1 MLYYALGSSLITAD
15 EMFSPTTTEKIADFT
30 AGLIGNKKVETVKFS
45 TGTLDKKNFVRSF
58 SSTATKPPIAF
69 QPIGL
74 GLPLTVMIREVY
86 TGKYPKGNLFGSKKD
101 LLVTSAIKS
110 IASFEAK
117 PKALNFLVNGVKSGS
132 RLERPAASSQGTPI
146 VFYSPALLERSLTLD
161 LTMVFDNFPQETFD
175 QIGNF
180 FTAAGGL
187 PIFLAQS
194 AYLIGAGMLVK
205 LFGDIGEAIFD
216 GNPNFVSSDAIDI
229 FLPGSPPIPPGF
241 VLITS
246 DNVDQTDP
254 DFREQYQVNQNGQV
268 VDRSGKVYKGE
279 VPYIVI
285 SLDGTKTDEYNSFT
299 PTAASAAVLSRFFGV
314 KNKQEQSLDILLN
327 ALKLYN
333 DFSYRQQIDQLDI
346 QIAGM
351 PDGAEKDT
359 LVKKREAL
367 VKNIMQEILK
377 PKS

>member
-15 EMFSPTTTEKIADFT
+15 EMFTPRTTEQIVDFA
-30 AGLIGNKKVETVKFS
+30 AGLAGNKKVAPVKFS
-45 TGTLDKKNFVRSF
+45 TGTLDKKNFVRNF
-58 SSTATKPPIAF
+58 SLTATKPPIAF

-86 TGKYPKGNLFGSKKD
+86 TGKYPKGNLFGNKKD

-205 LFGDIGEAIFD
+205 LIGDIGEAIFD

-254 DFREQYQVNQNGQV
+254 RFPRAVPGQSK
-268 VDRSGKVYKGE
+268 RAGRRPERK
-279 VPYIVI
+279 
-285 SLDGTKTDEYNSFT
+285 SL
-299 PTAASAAVLSRFFGV
+299 
-314 KNKQEQSLDILLN
+314 
-327 ALKLYN
+327 
-333 DFSYRQQIDQLDI
+333 
-346 QIAGM
+346 
-351 PDGAEKDT
+351 
-359 LVKKREAL
+359 
-367 VKNIMQEILK
+367 
-377 PKS
+377 